1 MMIILLSLSA
11 LFPAPQSYRITFFIT
26 RGVHYIMNSWIVMA
40 CSKKLSFSTLIMNPK
55 YFDQTNHAIKTQAQL
70 SCPAKLSRQPYKF
83 RHKSLRKYVGRIIC
97 IESWWPLFPTLEF
110 YSHSQCCQL
119 YFSKELQSLMCTSKI
134 VKTTIFYQLILSA
147 RSMRALIHLA
157 FLFFFFCC
165 LHFCKFR
172 HLVSKIQYKVNYF
185 RWYMSLHIS
194 KCQ

>member
-1 MMIILLSLSA
+1 MMIILRSLSA

-110 YSHSQCCQL
+110 YSHKSVLPALFFYRTAEPNVHFLNNEDCNFL
-119 YFSKELQSLMCTSKI
+119 STYFSTKVGNTNQLCNIKKVELQH
-134 VKTTIFYQLILSA
+134 QLFIDF
-147 RSMRALIHLA
+147 I
-157 FLFFFFCC
+157 C
-165 LHFCKFR
+165 
-172 HLVSKIQYKVNYF
+172 
-185 RWYMSLHIS
+185 
-194 KCQ
+194 